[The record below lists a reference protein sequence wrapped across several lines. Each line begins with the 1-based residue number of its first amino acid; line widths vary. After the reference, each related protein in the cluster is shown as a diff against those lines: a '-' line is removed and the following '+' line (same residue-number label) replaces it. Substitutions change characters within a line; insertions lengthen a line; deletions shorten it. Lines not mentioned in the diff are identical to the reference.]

1 MLDSPWRHRHR
12 PLAVAAVEEVA
23 IGFAAAVDPDD

>member
-1 MLDSPWRHRHR
+1 MLDSPWRHR